1 VKAIVVHAFGGPD
14 VLQYEDRPDPVPG
27 PGEALVEIRA
37 IGVNYTDIY
46 SRSGLYRPA
55 LPWIPGSEAAGVVVA
70 VGDGV
75 TEVRPGNRVA
85 WASAP
90 GTYAERAVVP
100 AWRLVPLPD
109 DVSFETGAAAMLQGM
124 TAHYLVS
131 STYPIAAGDRVLI
144 HAGAGGVGLL
154 LTQLAKARGA
164 TVFTTVSTEEKAR
177 LSREAGADVVIRY
190 TEEDFAARVERETDG
205 EGVAVVYDS
214 VGAATFA
221 GSLACLAPRGYL
233 VLFGQSSG
241 PVPALNPGD
250 FAARSLFFTRPSLVH
265 YTRTRAELLERAQAV
280 LDAIRTGSLKL
291 RLFATLPLAEA
302 AEAHRLL
309 EGRRTTGK
317 LLLTP

>member
-1 VKAIVVHAFGGPD
+1 MKAIVVHEFGGPD
-14 VLQYEDRPDPVPG
+14 VLRYEDRPDPVPG

-55 LPWIPGSEAAGVVVA
+55 LPWIPGSEAAGVVAA

-75 TEVRPGNRVA
+75 TEVRPGDRVA

-100 AWRLVPLPD
+100 AWRLVRLPE
-109 DVSFETGAAAMLQGM
+109 DVSFETAAAAMLQGM

-131 STYPIAAGDRVLI
+131 STYPVAAGDRVLV

-280 LDAIRTGSLKL
+280 LDAIRAGSLKL